1 MAFISYPYTQQ
12 ELYDNYEFKVVKK
25 ALMREYPWIKNV
37 TVDPNI
43 LSKYNLI
50 FLDLDIDPV
59 KLGEEQGWNLT
70 PWVKTAYEKGKEYKG
85 MYLSLFFD
93 KVNYEDTKELN
104 DGLIE
109 LIRGVHYSPAL
120 PSDLKIRGDRTFSIG
135 DFYLNQGSEPWF

>member
-1 MAFISYPYTQQ
+1 MAHITYPYTQQ

-37 TVDPNI
+37 SVDPDN

-70 PWVKTAYEKGKEYKG
+70 PWVQNAYEDGKEYKG

-120 PSDLKIRGDRTFSIG
+120 PSDLKIKGDRAFSIG
-135 DFYLNQGSEPWF
+135 DFYLNKGSEPWF